1 MKIKAVFLSA
11 ALILAVAAGSV
22 FAQTRTITFY
32 AYGINMP
39 EVTQGHA
46 FVQFGDRG
54 TFGFY
59 PKNGFSERVIGSVWG
74 DIGSAVWGRV
84 IGEGEMRPDEQYIE
98 RARNGGTVKIFQV
111 NEAQFLAAYN
121 VYLTWLD
128 KPGTYVVG
136 SRDCI
141 NFVYEVADAIGLWH
155 DYYRQDT
162 TGWPMSAVNSISSTF
177 LHRGIYEISGERI
190 YARVF
195 PNYTYNARQCI
206 YVPQEG
212 SYVFEVNNIN
222 DNRIAISV
230 GRIRGNEIHYEDVWV
245 APGFGTQEGYRVGAL
260 RIGALINSSS
270 WNNYKG
276 SLWVWSRSIQ

>member
-22 FAQTRTITFY
+22 FAQTLTITFY

-39 EVTQGHA
+39 EVAQGHA
-46 FVQFGDRG
+46 FVQFDDSG
-54 TFGFY
+54 TFGFH
-59 PKNGFSERVIGSVWG
+59 PINDFSERVAGSVWG
-74 DIGSAVWGRV
+74 DTGSAVWGRV
-84 IGEGEMRPDEQYIE
+84 IGEGEIRPDEQYIE
-98 RARNGGTVKIFQV
+98 RASNGGTVKNFQV
-111 NEAQFLAAYN
+111 NEAQFQAAYN

-128 KPGTYVVG
+128 KPGTYVIG

-141 NFVYEVADAIGLWH
+141 NFVYEVADAIGLMH
-155 DYYRQDT
+155 DSYSSDW

-190 YARVF
+190 YCRVF
-195 PNYTYNARQCI
+195 PNYTYNARRSI

-212 SYVFEVNNIN
+212 SYVFEVNNYN
-222 DNRIAISV
+222 NNRIAISV
-230 GRIRGNEIHYEDVWV
+230 GRIQNNEIRYEDVWV

-260 RIGALINSSS
+260 RMGTLINSST

-276 SLWVWSRSIQ
+276 SLWVWSRSNQ